1 MKKFTV
7 AEYSATASWT
17 EIGANFLEKCNSDS
31 QASISSEENT
41 IKANS
46 KNNLLIWRVF
56 SFFIVFSIWELAGR
70 ADISIAFPPFSKVL
84 VAFVEMIFSGEFFV
98 AYADSL
104 PPLLTGLFIT
114 IVGGVIIGIS
124 IGLVRSAEWF
134 IMPLLIIFQTAPVS
148 ALIPMLTY
156 IYGIS
161 DTSKIVAIVILG
173 MPLVALNSYK
183 GIQATNPSLL
193 EMSKSFLAS
202 RLDTILFVILPSAQ
216 KMIFAGLRLGISG
229 AFIGIVLAE
238 LLITPTGIGDLI
250 TYNRFIARYD
260 KMFAT
265 IVSILAI
272 AGLTLSLMRVF
283 EDWLFPSEKNS

>member
-1 MKKFTV
+1 M
-7 AEYSATASWT
+7 AEYSATVSSI
-17 EIGANFLEKCNSDS
+17 EIGANFLEKSNSDS

-41 IKANS
+41 VKANS

-114 IVGGVIIGIS
+114 IIGGVIIGIS

>member
-1 MKKFTV
+1 M
-7 AEYSATASWT
+7 AEYSATTSLT
-17 EIGANFLEKCNSDS
+17 EIGANFLEKSDIDS

-41 IKANS
+41 KKVNS
-46 KNNLLIWRVF
+46 KNNLLVWRVF
-56 SFFIVFSIWELAGR
+56 SFLIVFSIWELTGR

-114 IVGGVIIGIS
+114 IIGGVIIGIS

-272 AGLTLSLMRVF
+272 AGLTLSLMRLF

>member
-1 MKKFTV
+1 V
-7 AEYSATASWT
+7 AEYSATASST
-17 EIGANFLEKCNSDS
+17 EKGANFLEKSNSDS

-46 KNNLLIWRVF
+46 KSNLLIWRVF

-114 IVGGVIIGIS
+114 IIGGVIIGIS

>member
-1 MKKFTV
+1 M
-7 AEYSATASWT
+7 AEYSATASST
-17 EIGANFLEKCNSDS
+17 EKGANFLEKSNSDS
-31 QASISSEENT
+31 QSSISSEENT

>member
-1 MKKFTV
+1 M
-7 AEYSATASWT
+7 AEYSATVSSTA
-17 EIGANFLEKCNSDS
+17 IGANFLEKSNSDS

-41 IKANS
+41 IKYNS

-114 IVGGVIIGIS
+114 IIGGVIIGIS

>member
-1 MKKFTV
+1 M
-7 AEYSATASWT
+7 AEYSATASST
-17 EIGANFLEKCNSDS
+17 EIGANFLQKSNSAS

-41 IKANS
+41 IKVNS
-46 KNNLLIWRVF
+46 KNNLLVWRIF

-114 IVGGVIIGIS
+114 IIGGVIIGIS

>member
-1 MKKFTV
+1 M
-7 AEYSATASWT
+7 AEYSATVSST
-17 EIGANFLEKCNSDS
+17 GIGANFLEKSNSDS

-41 IKANS
+41 IKYNS

-56 SFFIVFSIWELAGR
+56 SFFIVFSVWELAGR

-114 IVGGVIIGIS
+114 IIGGVIIGIS

>member
-1 MKKFTV
+1 V
-7 AEYSATASWT
+7 AEYSATASLT
-17 EIGANFLEKCNSDS
+17 EIGANFLEKSNNDS

-114 IVGGVIIGIS
+114 IIGGVIIGIS

>member
-1 MKKFTV
+1 M
-7 AEYSATASWT
+7 AEYSATASST
-17 EIGANFLEKCNSDS
+17 EIGANFLEKSNSDS

-46 KNNLLIWRVF
+46 KNNLLLWRVF

-84 VAFVEMIFSGEFFV
+84 VAFIEMIFSGEFFV

-114 IVGGVIIGIS
+114 IIGGVIIGIS

-202 RLDTILFVILPSAQ
+202 RIDTILFVILPSAQ

>member
-1 MKKFTV
+1 M
-7 AEYSATASWT
+7 
-17 EIGANFLEKCNSDS
+17 SDS
-31 QASISSEENT
+31 QNLSSIPENSEINSAKVGTKAS
-41 IKANS
+41 
-46 KNNLLIWRVF
+46 LLLWRLF
-56 SFFIVFSIWELAGR
+56 SFFLVFSIWELAGR
-70 ADISIAFPPFSKVL
+70 ADISIAFPPFSEVA
-84 VAFVEMIFSGEFFV
+84 VAFVSMIYSGEFTA

-104 PPLLTGLFIT
+104 PPLLTGLCIT
-114 IVGGVIIGIS
+114 IIGGVFIGIS
-124 IGLVRSAEWF
+124 IGLARSAEWF
-134 IMPLLIIFQTAPVS
+134 VMPLLIIFQTAPVS

-161 DTSKIVAIVILG
+161 DTAKVVAIVILG

-202 RLDTILFVILPSAQ
+202 RVDTILFVILPSAQ
-216 KMIFAGLRLGISG
+216 KMIFAGLRLGVSG

-272 AGLTLSLMRVF
+272 AGLTLSLMSIF
-283 EDWLFPSEKNS
+283 EDWLFPSEKHK

>member
-1 MKKFTV
+1 V
-7 AEYSATASWT
+7 AEYSATASST
-17 EIGANFLEKCNSDS
+17 EIGANFVEKSNSDS

-46 KNNLLIWRVF
+46 KNNLLILRVF

-114 IVGGVIIGIS
+114 IIGGVIIGIS

>member
-1 MKKFTV
+1 M
-7 AEYSATASWT
+7 AEYSATVSST
-17 EIGANFLEKCNSDS
+17 GIGANFLEKSNSDS

-114 IVGGVIIGIS
+114 IIGGVIIGIS

>member
-1 MKKFTV
+1 M
-7 AEYSATASWT
+7 AEYSATASSA
-17 EIGANFLEKCNSDS
+17 EKGANFLEKSNSDS

-114 IVGGVIIGIS
+114 IIGGVIIGIS

>member
-1 MKKFTV
+1 M
-7 AEYSATASWT
+7 AEYSATVSSAG
-17 EIGANFLEKCNSDS
+17 IGANFLEKSNSDS

-114 IVGGVIIGIS
+114 IIGGVIIGIS

>member
-1 MKKFTV
+1 M
-7 AEYSATASWT
+7 AEYSATASST
-17 EIGANFLEKCNSDS
+17 EKGANFLEKSNSDS

-46 KNNLLIWRVF
+46 KNNLLIWRIF

-114 IVGGVIIGIS
+114 IIGGVIIGIS

>member
-1 MKKFTV
+1 M
-7 AEYSATASWT
+7 AEYSATVSST
-17 EIGANFLEKCNSDS
+17 EIGANFLEKSNSDS

-41 IKANS
+41 IKYNS

-114 IVGGVIIGIS
+114 IIGGVIIGIS

>member
-1 MKKFTV
+1 M
-7 AEYSATASWT
+7 AEYSATASST
-17 EIGANFLEKCNSDS
+17 EKGANFLEKSNSDS
-31 QASISSEENT
+31 QASISSEEDT

-114 IVGGVIIGIS
+114 IIGGVIIGIS

>member
-1 MKKFTV
+1 V
-7 AEYSATASWT
+7 AENSATAFLIK
-17 EIGANFLEKCNSDS
+17 IGANFLEKSHNDS
-31 QASISSEENT
+31 QALTNSEENT
-41 IKANS
+41 VKVGKKDS
-46 KNNLLIWRVF
+46 LLLWRIF

-114 IVGGVIIGIS
+114 IIGGVIIGIS

-202 RLDTILFVILPSAQ
+202 RLDTILFVILPSAK

-272 AGLTLSLMRVF
+272 AGLTLSLMRLF
-283 EDWLFPSEKNS
+283 EDWLFPSEKNG

>member
-1 MKKFTV
+1 M
-7 AEYSATASWT
+7 AEYSATAYST
-17 EIGANFLEKCNSDS
+17 EIGANFLEKSNNDS

-41 IKANS
+41 IKVNS
-46 KNNLLIWRVF
+46 KNNLLVWRIF

-114 IVGGVIIGIS
+114 IIGGVIIGIS

>member
-1 MKKFTV
+1 MSDIQKFTLSK
-7 AEYSATASWT
+7 ENP
-17 EIGANFLEKCNSDS
+17 EIK
-31 QASISSEENT
+31 SIKVRK
-41 IKANS
+41 KANI
-46 KNNLLIWRVF
+46 LFWRLV
-56 SFFIVFSIWELAGR
+56 SFFLVFLIWELAGR
-70 ADISIAFPPFSKVL
+70 SDISIAFPPFTQVA
-84 VAFVEMIFSGEFFV
+84 VAFGSMVYSGEFIK

-104 PPLLTGLFIT
+104 PPLLTGLAIT
-114 IVGGVIIGIS
+114 IIGGVIIGIS
-124 IGLVRSAEWF
+124 IALARSAEWF

-161 DTSKIVAIVILG
+161 DTAKVVAIVILG

-193 EMSKSFLAS
+193 EMSKSFMAS
-202 RLDTILFVILPSAQ
+202 RFDTILFVILPSAQ
-216 KMIFAGLRLGISG
+216 KMMFAGLRLGVSG

-265 IVSILAI
+265 IVSILI
-272 AGLTLSLMRVF
+272 ISGLTLGLLRIL
-283 EDWLFPSEKNS
+283 EDWLFPSEQNN

>member
-1 MKKFTV
+1 MAVCPATV
-7 AEYSATASWT
+7 SFCEGT
-17 EIGANFLEKCNSDS
+17 NFLSDTQKFLLSKEKP
-31 QASISSEENT
+31 E
-41 IKANS
+41 IKS
-46 KNNLLIWRVF
+46 VKVGKKTNLLFWRLV
-56 SFFIVFSIWELAGR
+56 SFFLVFLIWELAGR
-70 ADISIAFPPFSKVL
+70 SDMSIAFPPFTQ
-84 VAFVEMIFSGEFFV
+84 VAAAFSSMVYSGEFIK

-104 PPLLTGLFIT
+104 PPLLTGLAIT
-114 IVGGVIIGIS
+114 IIGGVIIGIS
-124 IGLVRSAEWF
+124 IGLARSAEWF
-134 IMPLLIIFQTAPVS
+134 IMPLLIIFQTAPVT

-161 DTSKIVAIVILG
+161 DTAKVVAIVILG

-193 EMSKSFLAS
+193 EMSESFMAS
-202 RLDTILFVILPSAQ
+202 RFDTILFVILPSAQ
-216 KMIFAGLRLGISG
+216 KMMFAGLRLGVSG

-265 IVSILAI
+265 IVSILLV
-272 AGLTLSLMRVF
+272 AGLTLGLMRIL
-283 EDWLFPSEKNS
+283 EDWLFPSDQNN

>member
-1 MKKFTV
+1 V
-7 AEYSATASWT
+7 AEYSATASST
-17 EIGANFLEKCNSDS
+17 EIGANFLEKSNSDS

-114 IVGGVIIGIS
+114 IIGGVIIGIS

>member
-1 MKKFTV
+1 M
-7 AEYSATASWT
+7 AEYSATASSI
-17 EIGANFLEKCNSDS
+17 EIGANFLEKSNSDS

-46 KNNLLIWRVF
+46 KNNLLIWRLF

-114 IVGGVIIGIS
+114 IIGGVIIGIS

>member
-1 MKKFTV
+1 M
-7 AEYSATASWT
+7 AEYSATVSST
-17 EIGANFLEKCNSDS
+17 EIGANFLEKSNSDS

-41 IKANS
+41 IKYNS

-56 SFFIVFSIWELAGR
+56 SFFIVFSVWELAGR

-114 IVGGVIIGIS
+114 IIGGVIIGIS

>member
-1 MKKFTV
+1 MTNSNHYTEKK
-7 AEYSATASWT
+7 
-17 EIGANFLEKCNSDS
+17 SD
-31 QASISSEENT
+31 
-41 IKANS
+41 S
-46 KNNLLIWRVF
+46 KNNSLKIGTKTSLLLWRIF
-56 SFFIVFSIWELAGR
+56 SFFLVFSVWELAGR
-70 ADISIAFPPFSKVL
+70 SDISIAFPPFSNTMI
-84 VAFVEMIFSGEFFV
+84 AFFEMIVSGEFIK

-104 PPLLTGLFIT
+104 PPLLIGLFIT
-114 IVGGVIIGIS
+114 IVGGVIIGVS
-124 IGLVRSAEWF
+124 VGLVRSAEWF

-193 EMSKSFLAS
+193 EMSESFLAS
-202 RLDTILFVILPSAQ
+202 RFNTIFFVILPSAQ
-216 KMIFAGLRLGISG
+216 KMIFAGLRLGVSG

-272 AGLTLSLMRVF
+272 AGLTLSLMRLF
-283 EDWLFPSEKNS
+283 EDWLFPAEKSK

>member
-1 MKKFTV
+1 M
-7 AEYSATASWT
+7 AEYSATASST
-17 EIGANFLEKCNSDS
+17 EKGANFLEKSNSDS

-41 IKANS
+41 IKSNS

-114 IVGGVIIGIS
+114 IIGGVIIGIS

>member
-1 MKKFTV
+1 MNLAV
-7 AEYSATASWT
+7 AELTATV
-17 EIGANFLEKCNSDS
+17 L
-31 QASISSEENT
+31 T
-41 IKANS
+41 IKGATCLSVSHNVS
-46 KNNLLIWRVF
+46 HPPKVNGLVSAKVGIKSSLFLWRIV

-70 ADISIAFPPFSKVL
+70 ADISLAFPPFSEVT
-84 VAFVEMIFSGEFFV
+84 VAFVEMLFSGEFTA

-104 PPLLTGLFIT
+104 PPLLTGLCIT
-114 IVGGVIIGIS
+114 IIGGVIIGIS

-161 DTSKIVAIVILG
+161 DTAKVVAIVILG

-202 RLDTILFVILPSAQ
+202 RFATIVFVVLPSAK
-216 KMIFAGLRLGISG
+216 KMIFAGLRLGVSG

-265 IVSILAI
+265 IVSILAV
-272 AGLTLSLMRVF
+272 AGLTLSVMRFF
-283 EDWLFPSEKNS
+283 EDWLFPSEKNE

>member
-1 MKKFTV
+1 M
-7 AEYSATASWT
+7 AEYSATASLT
-17 EIGANFLEKCNSDS
+17 EIGANFLQKSNSAS

-46 KNNLLIWRVF
+46 KNNLLIWRIF

-114 IVGGVIIGIS
+114 IIGGVIIGIS

-272 AGLTLSLMRVF
+272 AGLTLSLMRIF

>member
-1 MKKFTV
+1 LNKDYNYSQEQKK
-7 AEYSATASWT
+7 AG
-17 EIGANFLEKCNSDS
+17 IN
-31 QASISSEENT
+31 SISVSAKT
-41 IKANS
+41 S
-46 KNNLLIWRVF
+46 LLLWRFF
-56 SFFIVFSIWELAGR
+56 SFFLVFSIWELAGR
-70 ADISIAFPPFSKVL
+70 SDISIAFPPFSKVL
-84 VAFVEMIFSGEFFV
+84 VAFVEMIFSGEFV
-98 AYADSL
+98 AAYADSL
-104 PPLLTGLFIT
+104 PPLLIGLCIT
-114 IVGGVIIGIS
+114 IVGGIIIGIS
-124 IGLVRSAEWF
+124 IGLVRGAEWF

-202 RLDTILFVILPSAQ
+202 RLDTIFFVILPSAQ

-272 AGLTLSLMRVF
+272 AGLTLSLMRLL
-283 EDWLFPSEKNS
+283 EDWLFPSEKN

>member
-1 MKKFTV
+1 M
-7 AEYSATASWT
+7 AENSATVFPFEGADFLDNSNRHSQMPKNSEIASVKVDT
-17 EIGANFLEKCNSDS
+17 K
-31 QASISSEENT
+31 AS
-41 IKANS
+41 
-46 KNNLLIWRVF
+46 LLLWRLF
-56 SFFIVFSIWELAGR
+56 SFCLAFSVWEVAGR
-70 ADISIAFPPFSKVL
+70 SDISIAFPPFSDVA
-84 VAFVEMIFSGEFFV
+84 VAFGGMIYSGEFV
-98 AYADSL
+98 AAYADSL
-104 PPLLTGLFIT
+104 PPLITGLCIT
-114 IVGGVIIGIS
+114 IIGGVIIGIS
-124 IGLVRSAEWF
+124 VGLARSAEWF

-161 DTSKIVAIVILG
+161 DTAKVVAIVILG

-202 RLDTILFVILPSAQ
+202 RVDTILFVILPSAQ

-265 IVSILAI
+265 IVSILVI
-272 AGLTLSLMRVF
+272 AGLTLGVMRII
-283 EDWLFPSEKNS
+283 EDWLFPSEQNK

>member
-1 MKKFTV
+1 M
-7 AEYSATASWT
+7 AEYSATASST
-17 EIGANFLEKCNSDS
+17 EIGANFLEKSNSDS

-46 KNNLLIWRVF
+46 KNNLLIWRIF

-114 IVGGVIIGIS
+114 IIGGVIIGIS

>member
-1 MKKFTV
+1 MSATVSFCEGSNFLSEIQKFTLSK
-7 AEYSATASWT
+7 ENP
-17 EIGANFLEKCNSDS
+17 EIK
-31 QASISSEENT
+31 SIKVRK
-41 IKANS
+41 KANT
-46 KNNLLIWRVF
+46 LFWRLV
-56 SFFIVFSIWELAGR
+56 SFFLVFLIWELAGR
-70 ADISIAFPPFSKVL
+70 SDISIAFPPFTQVA
-84 VAFVEMIFSGEFFV
+84 VAFGSMVYSGEFIK

-104 PPLLTGLFIT
+104 PPLLTGLAIT
-114 IVGGVIIGIS
+114 IIGGVIIGIS
-124 IGLVRSAEWF
+124 IALARSAEWF

-161 DTSKIVAIVILG
+161 DTAKVVAIVILG

-193 EMSKSFLAS
+193 EMSKSFMAS
-202 RLDTILFVILPSAQ
+202 RFHTILFVILPSAQ
-216 KMIFAGLRLGISG
+216 KMMFAGLRLGISG

-265 IVSILAI
+265 IVSILI
-272 AGLTLSLMRVF
+272 ISGLTLGLMRIL
-283 EDWLFPSEKNS
+283 EDWLFPSEQNN

>member
-1 MKKFTV
+1 M
-7 AEYSATASWT
+7 AEYSATASST
-17 EIGANFLEKCNSDS
+17 EKGANFLEKSNSDS
-31 QASISSEENT
+31 QASISSEKNT
-41 IKANS
+41 IKADS
-46 KNNLLIWRVF
+46 KNNLLMWRVF

-114 IVGGVIIGIS
+114 IIGGVIIGIS

>member
-1 MKKFTV
+1 M
-7 AEYSATASWT
+7 AEYSATASST
-17 EIGANFLEKCNSDS
+17 EIGANFLQKSNSAS

-46 KNNLLIWRVF
+46 KNNLLIWRIF

-114 IVGGVIIGIS
+114 IIGGVIIGIS

>member
-1 MKKFTV
+1 M
-7 AEYSATASWT
+7 AEYSATAYST
-17 EIGANFLEKCNSDS
+17 EIGANFLEKSNNDS

-41 IKANS
+41 IKVNS
-46 KNNLLIWRVF
+46 KNNLLVWRIF

-84 VAFVEMIFSGEFFV
+84 VAFIEMIFSGEFFV

-114 IVGGVIIGIS
+114 IIGGVIIGIS

-272 AGLTLSLMRVF
+272 AGLTLSLMRLF

>member
-1 MKKFTV
+1 M
-7 AEYSATASWT
+7 AEYSATAYLI
-17 EIGANFLEKCNSDS
+17 EIGANFLEKSNNDS
-31 QASISSEENT
+31 QVSISSEENT
-41 IKANS
+41 IKVNS

-70 ADISIAFPPFSKVL
+70 ADISIAFPPFSEVL
-84 VAFVEMIFSGEFFV
+84 VAFVEMVFSGEFFV

-114 IVGGVIIGIS
+114 IIGGVIIGIS

-193 EMSKSFLAS
+193 EMSESFLAS
-202 RLDTILFVILPSAQ
+202 RANTIIFVILPSAQ

-272 AGLTLSLMRVF
+272 AGLTLSLMRIF

>member
-1 MKKFTV
+1 M
-7 AEYSATASWT
+7 AEYSATASLI
-17 EIGANFLEKCNSDS
+17 EIGANFLEKSNNDS
-31 QASISSEENT
+31 QVSISSEENT
-41 IKANS
+41 IKVNS

-114 IVGGVIIGIS
+114 IIGGVIIGIS

-202 RLDTILFVILPSAQ
+202 RLNTILFVILPSAQ

-272 AGLTLSLMRVF
+272 AGLTLSLMRIF

>member
-1 MKKFTV
+1 M
-7 AEYSATASWT
+7 AEYSATASST
-17 EIGANFLEKCNSDS
+17 EIGANFLEKSNSDS
-31 QASISSEENT
+31 QSSTSSEENT

-114 IVGGVIIGIS
+114 IIGGVIIGIS

-272 AGLTLSLMRVF
+272 AGLTLSLMRIF